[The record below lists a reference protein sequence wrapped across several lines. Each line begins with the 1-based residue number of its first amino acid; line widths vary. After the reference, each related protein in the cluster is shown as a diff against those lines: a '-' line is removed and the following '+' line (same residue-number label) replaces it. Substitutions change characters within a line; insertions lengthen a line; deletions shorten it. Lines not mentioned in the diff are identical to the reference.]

1 MKKTSY
7 PTVVTIGIF
16 DGVHK
21 GHQAI
26 LKKAVKEAKRSRL
39 KSVVIT
45 FNPHP
50 VKVLSPAAKIPFLVS
65 LEHRIKLIK
74 GAGIDDCRI
83 LKFTKAFSKITAEE
97 FIKKILIDKLNLK
110 ALVVG
115 ENFLFGAGERG
126 NLRLLK
132 SLGKKYDFKVYGVRP
147 LKMKPTRSVPRLRS
161 GCLVDGEHSRTKA
174 RGEILSG
181 RCLSEQFYGRECIDG
196 DFVSS
201 TRIRKAIERGDL
213 KLASKL
219 LGRPVTILGTVVKGK
234 RIGRVIGFPTANID
248 PHHESI
254 PPSGVYSVDVIL
266 GEKLYHGILNISTR
280 NIVEVYIFNF
290 NKNIYGKDI
299 EVIFK
304 QKIRD
309 EKKFNSL
316 KALQRQIHLDIQ
328 KAV

>member
-26 LKKAVKEAKRSRL
+26 LKKAVKEAKRSGL
-39 KSVVIT
+39 KSVVVT
-45 FNPHP
+45 FDPHP
-50 VKVLSPAAKIPFLVS
+50 VKVLNPAAKIPFLIS

-74 GAGIDDCRI
+74 GAGIDDCRV
-83 LKFTKAFSKITAEE
+83 LKFTKAFSKIAPEE

-110 ALVVG
+110 VLVTG
-115 ENFLFGAGERG
+115 ENFLFGFKEKGDKAL
-126 NLRLLK
+126 LRKL
-132 SLGKKYDFKVYGVRP
+132 SKVYNFKFYGIPP
-147 LKMKPTRSVPRLRS
+147 LKI
-161 GCLVDGEHSRTKA
+161 E
-174 RGEILSG
+174 
-181 RCLSEQFYGRECIDG
+181 G

-201 TRIRKAIERGDL
+201 TRIRKAIERGNL
-213 KLASKL
+213 GLASKL
-219 LGRPVTILGTVVKGK
+219 LGRPVTILGAVVKGK
-234 RIGRVIGFPTANID
+234 RIGRAIGFPTANID

-254 PPSGVYSVDVIL
+254 PPSGVYSVNIVL
-266 GEKLYHGILNISTR
+266 GEKLYRGILNISTH
-280 NIVEVYIFNF
+280 NIVEAHIFNF

-316 KALQRQIHLDIQ
+316 KALQRQIQLDIQ
-328 KAV
+328 KTA

>member
-26 LKKAVKEAKRSRL
+26 LKKAVKEAKKSRL

-45 FNPHP
+45 FDPHP
-50 VKVLSPAAKIPFLVS
+50 VKVLNPGAKIPFLIS

-83 LKFTKAFSKITAEE
+83 LKFTKAFSKISPEE

-110 ALVVG
+110 VLVTG
-115 ENFLFGAGERG
+115 GNFLFGFKERG
-126 NLRLLK
+126 DKTLLK
-132 SLGKKYDFKVYGVRP
+132 KLNRVYNFKFFSIPP
-147 LKMKPTRSVPRLRS
+147 LKI
-161 GCLVDGEHSRTKA
+161 G
-174 RGEILSG
+174 
-181 RCLSEQFYGRECIDG
+181 G

-213 KLASKL
+213 ELASKL

-266 GEKLYHGILNISTR
+266 GEKLYRGILNISAQ
-280 NIVEVYIFNF
+280 NIVEAHIFNF

-304 QKIRD
+304 RKIRD

-316 KALQRQIHLDIQ
+316 KALQRQIQLDIKQ
-328 KAV
+328 LDT